1 MEPAPTPGARP
12 EDPGPPLGLATPA
25 TPAPPPRKRRRPIVL
40 FFKTIAW
47 LLATIV
53 LLLVA
58 VFVFLQTTPGRELV
72 RDLVV
77 DVLNDALRGR
87 IEVDRI
93 GGLLPFSAEIEG
105 FRVYDPY
112 GRKVLSVA
120 RVTADFHPLD
130 LLDRT
135 VHLSD
140 VLVERPEVLL
150 FDDEDRLALL
160 EAFSPRVITPDTDD
174 PPWLLAFEGIRL
186 DAGTVSR
193 LMPGPDTLS
202 LTGLALDL
210 TLGLGADGLKWP
222 HLALRGHLDGPSH
235 LTDLFGGALV
245 LTTRGGFEG
254 SRVNVAALELTAA
267 GHTITA
273 SGSIDASTTPNLSAA
288 LTLTRVRLDLSR
300 LPASLRSQLTIEG
313 QTSPGA
319 FDGAGRLALSE
330 TGLATLELTA
340 TSPLALL
347 RLWASADLRLDQP
360 ELLGDW
366 ATRIRLTDLALP
378 ANVAARLPE
387 ETRGSRLALLI
398 NADGTHLPPGL
409 PGDKGRLHL
418 EVDLI
423 ERHAGAPPGRLRL
436 VLDRQAD
443 LDAPAATAW
452 SARMN
457 VDEIGLQPWLQ
468 LANEPGLVGAI
479 DHFFLEGRVVLPPG
493 EPPIVD
499 ALVASDLSVHGEL
512 RALTPPRSIQA
523 DRLALSG
530 SLSWQGHGLPTL
542 RLDLAGDAL
551 GFAPGRADSVRV
563 ALDLV
568 DRDGPELQGSVIA
581 TGVRHEDLAIG
592 RLEIPL
598 DLALGPTLDSGAL
611 PTGRIRWTGS
621 DIALG
626 ARRIARTGGDLLV
639 SREGRSHRVRGRV
652 THEGGVFDRELSVG
666 GSALDLDL
674 VLAPSRDGPVGGP
687 ITGRVDGTITRLA
700 SGPYRVAAVALVDLK
715 VDVPLGPRGL
725 DGSIAAVGKVLSA
738 GVEGPEGSAGRLN
751 LDLDTRLELSTME
764 ASGRARVEALDL
776 VVRATNAGP
785 LGENQRFAKLVVD
798 AEAKGGGRIALTGT
812 VAQARPKRPAPTV
825 DGAASS
831 AASNLEA
838 RFRGELTLPSKGRPL
853 AAQLETLELSR
864 QGDLEPLLSLG
875 PTRFVDGGWIELD
888 SLALRA
894 QRRMGAI
901 TASGRF
907 HPGTGELELDLVM
920 DELQLARWASLAREV
935 QRWLDLDA
943 PPLALWPH
951 EPAGRVAMTLS
962 ARGSLASPTLE
973 LRLRAGALSYG
984 KVEGAHLDLLASVT
998 GGGVTFDLSARWRG
1012 QTAINAH
1019 GRAGARVSLDPPRL
1033 AFDDAAPLA
1042 FEVRAKER
1050 DLSDALTA
1058 LADVLP
1064 GFEPPRVDGLF
1075 ELVLEVAGTAAE
1087 PRLNTAL
1094 VVEDLDLSSNWRG
1107 GRLSLEGLARE
1118 DTSAFSFALSDA
1130 SGVTQARVDLT
1141 LPFSIPAA
1149 FRERDPVPWARAR
1162 LDHRP
1167 FSVTVRAPPFIVG
1180 KSPLSELMPLE
1191 FAELS
1196 GEIDLRFGGTLIEP
1210 TLRGK
1215 VSLES
1220 PETLPMALDLGLA
1233 LATSADG
1240 ALSADLAV
1248 TQPDGGS
1255 LVEGALELPDLSALL
1270 RSPDS
1275 ISTLLRD
1282 PRSTF
1287 ELHTGEIRSLD
1298 LWELRQSLG
1307 QTFAQLFPDG
1317 WLMLDVSARGS
1328 ADGPVARTY
1337 VRIRTSP
1344 PIGLAGSAAAD
1355 PNAPRRNAADDV
1367 RVALSLGKEVEL
1379 NAVITQDTR
1388 SLTPSLGAS
1397 FAVGLSMDQ
1406 LVSGGLP
1413 TLDTL
1418 PITRGRIVAGELRL
1432 EGFAAVLKSV
1442 LGTSSG
1448 TLTGDLSISGT
1459 IGAPRFDGG
1468 LNAQFDRLEVAP
1480 IGLDQDNVTVSL
1492 SFEEGTR
1499 WRLDTSPLYA
1509 ESLSARSTTDYCGVT
1524 PRVIGALDLTKKPY
1538 LSVALS
1544 GDIPK
1549 LDPKLMTIAG
1559 CIGMKDYPVLDTR
1572 SLAARIDGSLT
1583 LDGTVAQPA
1592 VRGDLKVVD
1601 ALLAPE
1607 LASKSIRPIGLPLD
1621 VTLVRGDPV
1630 PPPERP
1636 AKNPYKTGVAL
1647 DVTVTLPKDVVRV
1660 EPSLMQPYGEVRALL
1675 YPHGE
1680 LRIRTVDGELSLVG
1694 TIEVP
1699 KETVFLYGKTFT
1711 VDPDSRIVFTGDMAN
1726 DPQLYFTARY
1736 NIADLDL
1743 SSIGLTTTR
1752 DSEVVVRVTGTP
1764 TEPRLEFTSSPA
1776 MDETNILSVIALG
1789 VPAGGGEALGDA
1801 VQSQLLTAVMG
1812 MATLQFARDFQQRLA
1827 LDVLRIEAR
1836 SADPTDTRLTVG
1848 KRLSADLLLSY
1859 YLNLS
1864 AREGEDRQSGS
1875 LEYRLT
1881 RNLSLLARAGD
1892 AGDVGLELNLRFA
1905 DTPPTPRT
1913 SPRRR
1918 ERPDNRPR
1926 KDPEAIPSTR

>member
-1 MEPAPTPGARP
+1 MEPAAPRPDIPSPTPAP
-12 EDPGPPLGLATPA
+12 PA
-25 TPAPPPRKRRRPIVL
+25 TPAPRRRRRPFVL

-47 LLATIV
+47 LLAAIV
-53 LLLVA
+53 LLLLA
-58 VFVFLQTTPGRELV
+58 VFVFLQTTPGRDLV

-77 DVLNDALRGR
+77 DVLNDTLRGR

-105 FRVYDPY
+105 FRVYDPD
-112 GRKVLSVA
+112 GRLVLSVA
-120 RVTADFHPLD
+120 RVTADFHPLE

-150 FDDEDRLALL
+150 FDEDNHLGLL
-160 EAFSPRVITPDTDD
+160 EAFSPRVITPDTED
-174 PPWLLAFEGIRL
+174 PPWLLTFEGIRL
-186 DAGTVSR
+186 DAGTIER
-193 LMPGPDTLS
+193 IMPGADSLS
-202 LTGLALDL
+202 LKGLALDL
-210 TLGLGADGLKWP
+210 TLGLRADGLQWP
-222 HLALRGHLDGPSH
+222 HLALRGRLEGPSP
-235 LTDLFGGALV
+235 LADLFGGELT
-245 LTTRGGFEG
+245 LTTRGGFAG
-254 SRVNVAALELTAA
+254 ALVRVDTLELALA
-267 GHTITA
+267 GHTVSA
-273 SGSIDASTTPNLSAA
+273 SGFIDPSATPGLAASLELS
-288 LTLTRVRLDLSR
+288 RVHLDLER
-300 LPASLRSQLTIEG
+300 LPEPLRAQLTIEG

-319 FDGAGRLALSE
+319 FDGAGRFALSQA
-330 TGLATLELTA
+330 GLATLELTA

-347 RLWASADLRLDQP
+347 RLWLSADLRLDQP

-366 ATRIRLTDLALP
+366 AARIRLTDLALP
-378 ANVAARLPE
+378 ASVAARLPE
-387 ETRGSRLALLI
+387 ETRSSRLALLI
-398 NADGTHLPPGL
+398 NADGTHAPPGR
-409 PGDKGRLHL
+409 PGDGGRLHL
-418 EVDLI
+418 ELDLI
-423 ERHAGAPPGRLRL
+423 ERREGAPPGRLRL
-436 VLDRQAD
+436 VVDRQAD

-452 SARMN
+452 SARMS

-468 LANEPGLVGAI
+468 LANEPDLVGAI
-479 DHFFLEGRVVLPPG
+479 DHFFLEGRVILPPG

-499 ALVASDLSVHGEL
+499 ALIASDVSVHGEL
-512 RALTPPRSIQA
+512 RALTPSRTIQA

-542 RLDLAGDAL
+542 RLDLSGDEL
-551 GFAPGRADSVRV
+551 GFAPGRADSVRL

-581 TGVRHEDLAIG
+581 TGVRYEDLSIG
-592 RLEIPL
+592 RLEVPL
-598 DLALGPTLDSGAL
+598 ALALGPTLESGAL

-626 ARRIARTGGDLLV
+626 ARRVARTSGDLVV

-674 VLAPSRDGPVGGP
+674 VLAPSRDAPVGGP
-687 ITGRVDGTITRLA
+687 ITGRVDGTLTRIA
-700 SGPYRVAAVALVDLK
+700 SGPYKVAAMALVDLK

-738 GVEGPEGSAGRLN
+738 GVEGPEGTAGRLN
-751 LDLDTRLELSTME
+751 LDLDTRLDLSTME
-764 ASGRARVEALDL
+764 AAGRARVEATDV
-776 VVRATNAGP
+776 VVRTANAGP

-798 AEAKGGGRIALTGT
+798 AEAKGGGRIALSGS
-812 VAQARPKRPAPTV
+812 VAQARPRRAAPTP

-853 AAQLETLELSR
+853 AAQLESLELFR

-907 HPGTGELELDLVM
+907 NPRTGELELDLVI
-920 DELQLARWASLAREV
+920 DELQLARWASLVREV

-951 EPAGRVAMTLS
+951 QPAGRVALTLS

-973 LRLRAGALSYG
+973 LRFRAGALSYG
-984 KVEGAHLDLLASVT
+984 KVEGAHLDLLASVER
-998 GGGVTFDLSARWRG
+998 GAVTFDLSARWRG
-1012 QTAINAH
+1012 QAAVNAH
-1019 GRAGARVSLDPPRL
+1019 GRAAAQVSLDPPRL

-1042 FEVRAKER
+1042 FEVRAEER

-1075 ELVLEVAGTAAE
+1075 ELVLKVAGTAAE
-1087 PRLNTAL
+1087 PRLDTAL

-1118 DTSAFSFALSDA
+1118 DASAFSFALSDA
-1130 SGVTQARVDLT
+1130 SGVTQARVDVT

-1149 FRERDPVPWARAR
+1149 FRERDPIPWARAR
-1162 LDHRP
+1162 LDHRD

-1180 KSPLSELMPLE
+1180 KSPLADLLPLDL
-1191 FAELS
+1191 AELA
-1196 GEIDLRFGGTLIEP
+1196 GEIDLRLGGTFIEP
-1210 TLRGK
+1210 TLKGQI
-1215 VSLES
+1215 SLHS
-1220 PETLPMALDLGLA
+1220 PETLPMALDFGLSLGTA
-1233 LATSADG
+1233 PDG
-1240 ALSADLAV
+1240 SLGARLAV
-1248 TQPDGGS
+1248 THPDGAS
-1255 LVEGALELPDLSALL
+1255 LVEGSLNLPDLSALL

-1275 ISTLLRD
+1275 IPALIRD
-1282 PRSTF
+1282 PRFTF
-1287 ELHTGEIRSLD
+1287 DLHTGEIRSLD

-1307 QTFAQLFPDG
+1307 QAFAQLFPDG
-1317 WLMLDVSARGS
+1317 WLMLDVSARGAAS
-1328 ADGPVARTY
+1328 GPTARAY
-1337 VRIRTSP
+1337 ARVRTSP
-1344 PIGLAGSAAAD
+1344 PIGQPGAAAAD

-1367 RVALSLGKEVEL
+1367 RVALTLGEEIGL
-1379 NAVITQDTR
+1379 NVVFTQDTR

-1397 FAVGLSMDQ
+1397 LAVGLSMDQ
-1406 LVSGGLP
+1406 LLSGKVP
-1413 TLDTL
+1413 AIASL
-1418 PITRGRIVAGELRL
+1418 PITRGRVVAGELRL

-1468 LNAQFDRLEVAP
+1468 LNAQFDRLVVAP

-1499 WRLDTSPLYA
+1499 WRLDASPLYA
-1509 ESLSARSTTDYCGVT
+1509 ESLTARSTTDYCGVT
-1524 PRVIGALDLTKKPY
+1524 PRVIGALDLTRKPY
-1538 LSVALS
+1538 LSVALN
-1544 GDIPK
+1544 GDIPS
-1549 LDPKLMTIAG
+1549 LDPKLMTLEG

-1583 LDGTVAQPA
+1583 LGGTVAQPA
-1592 VRGDLKVVD
+1592 VRGELKVVD

-1607 LASKSIRPIGLPLD
+1607 LASKSVRPIGLPLD

-1636 AKNPYKTGVAL
+1636 AKNPFKTGVAL

-1675 YPHGE
+1675 YPHGT

-1743 SSIGLTTTR
+1743 TSIGLTTTR

-1764 TEPRLEFTSSPA
+1764 TEPRLEFTSSPV

-1926 KDPEAIPSTR
+1926 KDPEAIPAPR